1 MENKLAEAI
10 FEDNVDL
17 VNSLIKKGVDINAI
31 NKQGMTPLMHAVE
44 AENIRLVE
52 LFVNLGAEI
61 NKVGAE
67 GFTAL
72 HHAVDISIDGTI
84 QTGGNQGEE
93 PLSVIS
99 FLIKNGANITAKTE
113 KGETPLDFAIH
124 YKSNKVIKFLNEKM
138 P

>member
-44 AENIRLVE
+44 AE
-52 LFVNLGAEI
+52 
-61 NKVGAE
+61 
-67 GFTAL
+67 
-72 HHAVDISIDGTI
+72 
-84 QTGGNQGEE
+84 
-93 PLSVIS
+93 
-99 FLIKNGANITAKTE
+99 